1 MINKEI
7 YFSNFFTEEIIEF
20 SHDDLNSQNEFKNE
34 KGNEKTSKNKM
45 IKTMLTY
52 KEKKLFKECL
62 VRFRSNW
69 EKMKLIAKYN
79 KKTFFSKDFV
89 TYFKRPFY
97 SRFLLSENLKLYS
110 FNSCI
115 PIPHVL
121 TNYQMK
127 IEIEYDKETI
137 FPPDVEKEK
146 YQLIPYKTSISL
158 ITV

>member
-1 MINKEI
+1 MLNKQI

-20 SHDDLNSQNEFKNE
+20 SPELSQDLNE
-34 KGNEKTSKNKM
+34 KPSISKM
-45 IKTMLTY
+45 IKSQLNC
-52 KEKKLFKECL
+52 KEKNIYIESIK
-62 VRFRSNW
+62 RFNSNW
-69 EKMKLIAKYN
+69 EKMKLITKYN

-121 TNYQMK
+121 THYQMK
-127 IEIEYDKETI
+127 IEIEFDKETI
-137 FPPDVEKEK
+137 FDSYANKEK
-146 YQLIPYKTSISL
+146 ISISPYKDSISL